1 MPALLSN
8 YCIYNYDV
16 TFEEHKKNV
25 VESVLYYCE
34 HVFDLEISHR
44 IKICLVLIGLN
55 SQELMNDFHRHKNE
69 NIRIILDII
78 EELFQNILNNEFE
91 MSFEVDNEIDLYD
104 DFDLIIRN
112 LY

>member
-1 MPALLSN
+1 MPTLLSN
-8 YCIYNYDV
+8 YHTYTQNV
-16 TFEEHKKNV
+16 TFEEHKRNV

-34 HVFDLEISHR
+34 HVFDLEISYR

-55 SQELMNDFHRHKNE
+55 SQELMNDFHKYTNE
-69 NIRIILDII
+69 NIQIILDII

-91 MSFEVDNEIDLYD
+91 MSFEVNNEIDDYD
-104 DFDLIIRN
+104 DFDLVIRN